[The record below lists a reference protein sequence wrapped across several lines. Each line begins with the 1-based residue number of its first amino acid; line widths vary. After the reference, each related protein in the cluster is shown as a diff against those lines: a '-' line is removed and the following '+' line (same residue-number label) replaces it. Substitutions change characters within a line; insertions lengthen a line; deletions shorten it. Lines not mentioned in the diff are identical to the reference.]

1 MEGKYL
7 KFSLNNEHYGIEI
20 LKIIEIVK
28 MINITP
34 VPNTPRYVK
43 GVINLRG
50 NIVPVVDLRL
60 KLNMPEKEYDT
71 KTRIV
76 IVEDKIDD
84 LNIRVGLIVDEVEA
98 VYDVKASE
106 IEEAPDFSK
115 GEKDEYILALAKT
128 DTTIF
133 ILLNLTF
140 ILTPENRSKN
150 NY

>member
-20 LKIIEIVK
+20 LKIIEIIK

-60 KLNMPEKEYDT
+60 KLNMPEKEYDS
-71 KTRIV
+71 KTRII
-76 IVEDKIDD
+76 IVEDKING

-98 VYDVKASE
+98 VYDVKSTE
-106 IEEAPDFSK
+106 IEETPDF
-115 GEKDEYILALAKT
+115 GTGNKDEYILALAKT
-128 DTTIF
+128 ETAIF
-133 ILLNLTF
+133 ILLNLSI
-140 ILTPENRSKN
+140 ILKPENRSQN